1 MKKTIISASVAAA
14 AIAMAAA
21 GCQRP
26 AEQAAQTSAA
36 SAAKPAQGPASPRA
50 VASIQEIMDSQV
62 DPAADIIWDSVQV
75 ISDSS
80 GVHEFH
86 PRTADDWKK
95 VRNAALVLVEAPNL
109 LAMHGRQVAAP
120 GVALADADAPGM
132 LTREQIQMN
141 LDSRHDEFAGFARAL
156 QEVGLEAVQAID
168 RKDVSGLDL
177 ASSKIDGVC
186 EQCHL
191 QFWYPEAP
199 KPPGG

>member
-1 MKKTIISASVAAA
+1 MKKTIVLASVAAM
-14 AIAMAAA
+14 AIATA
-21 GCQRP
+21 GCQRG
-26 AEQAAQTSAA
+26 AEQAAQTSAP
-36 SAAKPAQGPASPRA
+36 SQAKPAQGPQPPRP

-62 DPAADIIWDSVQV
+62 DPAADTLWDSVQV
-75 ISDSS
+75 ISDAT

-86 PRTADDWKK
+86 PRTDEDWKK

-109 LAMHGRQVAAP
+109 LAVPGRQVAAP

-168 RKDVSGLDL
+168 RKDVSALDV
-177 ASSKIDGVC
+177 AGSKIDGVC

-191 QFWYPEAP
+191 QFWYPQTP
-199 KPPGG
+199 KPAGG